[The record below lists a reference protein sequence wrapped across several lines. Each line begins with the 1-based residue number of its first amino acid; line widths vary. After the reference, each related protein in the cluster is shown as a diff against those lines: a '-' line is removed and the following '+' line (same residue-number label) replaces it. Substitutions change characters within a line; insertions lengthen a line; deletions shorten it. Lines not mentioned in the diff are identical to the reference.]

1 MHESNFLI
9 KIFFPTNNLIFHK
22 LAVLWKINCLSQL
35 EDWKR
40 WWKKTLVSHFSS
52 ITFHLRSLLVTLK
65 WTSAMS
71 SAKKA
76 LETDHKV
83 FFLVHPESK
92 HIWTLA
98 WNYAMHSYSSF
109 CSECTACIKI
119 LIHVRKNLSLYITT
133 FSFYEIFWQL
143 RIKKEKQVFSSGNV
157 RITYP
162 GKRKSL
168 YKLCF
173 ILNTFNIIWSIIW
186 MKSFSVSNGDERTV
200 IQSIEQM
207 KKVFMNSKKEEKRRD
222 LVNETF
228 LLNYLQHVSSL
239 FLVV

>member
-1 MHESNFLI
+1 MHESHFLI

-35 EDWKR
+35 ARLKTMSEEDVSV
-40 WWKKTLVSHFSS
+40 TLFKYHFSF
-52 ITFHLRSLLVTLK
+52 TF
-65 WTSAMS
+65 TSRNIKVNFS
-71 SAKKA
+71 NVVCKKA

-83 FFLVHPESK
+83 FSLVHPESK

-143 RIKKEKQVFSSGNV
+143 RMKKEKQVFSSGNV
-157 RITYP
+157 RI
-162 GKRKSL
+162 S
-168 YKLCF
+168 
-173 ILNTFNIIWSIIW
+173 
-186 MKSFSVSNGDERTV
+186 
-200 IQSIEQM
+200 
-207 KKVFMNSKKEEKRRD
+207 
-222 LVNETF
+222 
-228 LLNYLQHVSSL
+228 
-239 FLVV
+239 